1 MKKMK
6 SQKLAK
12 IWLIS
17 NMLYAL
23 CIINIFLFCALY
35 KLFSFLKDAKDLLYI
50 CLDDQEISKKV
61 KEILNLQKNK
71 K

>member
-1 MKKMK
+1 
-6 SQKLAK
+6 
-12 IWLIS
+12 
-17 NMLYAL
+17 MLYAL